1 MFVKKEFS
9 NRLKLLQEH
18 ITEKIKEDKGN
29 RIKRIAESISNNIV
43 NGRKIWE
50 VKWKVKR
57 KDETTHFII
66 NSEERKIENKEELL
80 KECQKYYESLL
91 QIRLRQNLQED
102 MIEQEINR
110 KFQKIIDHEPKVD

>member
-57 KDETTHFII
+57 KHETTHFII

-91 QIRLRQNLQED
+91 PIRLRQNLQED

>member
-18 ITEKIKEDKGN
+18 ITEIIKEGKGN

-50 VKWKVKR
+50 VKSKVKR

>member
-18 ITEKIKEDKGN
+18 ITEKIKEDRGN

-102 MIEQEINR
+102 IIEQEINR

>member
-29 RIKRIAESISNNIV
+29 RIKRIAESISNNTV